1 MKIDIAYAIY
11 YRQQRCSLYIE
22 TLVSCDSRRV
32 RIFDSGEVENGDLDN
47 GVDYY
52 FFIITKAMIIVT
64 LSRKTLQGTLQSLK
78 CNADAEIRRQNV
90 RTVVGVQRAEVT
102 QSFSGKE
109 SSSAPCEKTQV
120 TSQL

>member
-1 MKIDIAYAIY
+1 MLYTIGSNDVVYIY
-11 YRQQRCSLYIE
+11 
-22 TLVSCDSRRV
+22 V

-90 RTVVGVQRAEVT
+90 RTD
-102 QSFSGKE
+102 SGCPA
-109 SSSAPCEKTQV
+109 SWS
-120 TSQL
+120 